1 MPTDDAHRIR
11 EQVERDLR
19 DPSTWVPWPGGW
31 PGEAATALIDA
42 VYSARA
48 DYVTKHGKGVLAKV
62 KAWRERSSAQ
72 ERDSLSRLH
81 AAIGDSPDEA
91 ARWASEFGSSSP
103 APGRRKRRPDDPL
116 KSAAIR
122 DAAKLLV
129 SGGYERSSD
138 ISASDRQEV
147 RTILRSVAGI
157 GKVTADYFLML
168 VGHQGVKADVMVK
181 RFLQRATDRSFSTDE
196 AIAAVTAAARAID
209 QPVINL
215 EHAIWAFESARSKEG
230 TRGD

>member
-1 MPTDDAHRIR
+1 M
-11 EQVERDLR
+11 
-19 DPSTWVPWPGGW
+19 
-31 PGEAATALIDA
+31 DA

-48 DYVTKHGKGVLAKV
+48 AYETKHGKGVLPKV
-62 KAWRERSSAQ
+62 KAWREERSAE

-81 AAIGDSPDEA
+81 AAIGDSPEEA

-103 APGRRKRRPDDPL
+103 APGRRKLRPDDAL

-129 SGGYERSSD
+129 SGDYERSSD
-138 ISASDRQEV
+138 ILPAARQEV
-147 RTILRSVAGI
+147 RAILRSVPGI

-168 VGHQGVKADVMVK
+168 LGHHGVKADVMVQ
-181 RFLQRATDRSFSTDE
+181 RFLQRATDHTFTTDQ
-196 AIAAVTAAARAID
+196 AIAAVTATARAID

-215 EHAIWAFESARSKEG
+215 EHAIWAFESARAKE
-230 TRGD
+230 RSSGD